1 MQIDG
6 GTEFLPIQRCYPSIQ
21 FHISCPY
28 TPQQNGLV
36 ERRHRQVVELSLASM
51 FHAHLPQLYLSE
63 IFESIIFIINRIPS
77 SSIQSQIP
85 YSLLHNKDPD

>member
-51 FHAHLPQLYLSE
+51 FHAHLPQLYWSE